1 MVGLKDATLL
11 FCDRSIV
18 GKFLTKM
25 SRDNGIKKK
34 KGAGAVK
41 VASDYQS
48 GKKGSR
54 NNVTPLNAINP
65 TKPVAPKKGKS

>member
-1 MVGLKDATLL
+1 
-11 FCDRSIV
+11 
-18 GKFLTKM
+18 M

-65 TKPVAPKKGKS
+65 AKPVAPKKGKS